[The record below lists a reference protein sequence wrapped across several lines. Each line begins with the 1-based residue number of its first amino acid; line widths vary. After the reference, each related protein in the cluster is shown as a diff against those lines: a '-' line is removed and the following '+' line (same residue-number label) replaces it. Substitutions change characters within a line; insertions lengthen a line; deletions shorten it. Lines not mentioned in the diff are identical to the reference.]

1 MFSRETDA
9 SKVALVHLV
18 ARLIAGGFQL
28 LDAQFMTDHLA
39 QFGAE
44 EISRAT
50 YRQRLAKA
58 LTAQADFQ
66 RFAATAGDAALQVI
80 SQAS

>member
-1 MFSRETDA
+1 M
-9 SKVALVHLV
+9 ALAHLV

-39 QFGAE
+39 QFGAV
-44 EISRAT
+44 EISRAE
-50 YRQRLAKA
+50 YHRRLAAA
-58 LTAQADFQ
+58 LTVG
-66 RFAATAGDAALQVI
+66 AAFGSAAGGAMGGAAALQVI